1 MTVTHLVF
9 PKSATLSSARI
20 LTAAVSFGLLT
31 LLPLPAQAQAG
42 SNTHPSPPAPV
53 LDSYPSPLPAVHATG
68 SNARPLLKQLHRFSA
83 ADVPV
88 LGPEEEPVAPLAA
101 QNPAPTG
108 LPRQGASQRPMLY
121 LGEGYNK
128 MFLIN
133 HGKTQ
138 WTYSTGG
145 GYEYDDVWMLSNGN
159 VLFTRMYYIAE
170 ITPAKQIVW
179 RYDAPSGT
187 EIHTCQPIG
196 FDKVMFV
203 LNGLPGPRLMIVN
216 IHTKAVEV
224 DHQLPAVSAT
234 DVNTIHPQFRRMRIT
249 AQGTYLASFLMMG
262 RVVEY
267 DKDFK
272 EIWHYDIPHPWA
284 AIRLKNGN
292 TLITAEQ
299 AVLTREVNPQ
309 GETVWELTK
318 SDIPPQY
325 WYGNAQSVTR
335 LDNGDTIVCSRGGD
349 HHGPQLVEVNRA
361 KEVVWVM
368 QDWAHYGPATAV
380 QILDDAGY
388 PERPGDSTH

>member
-1 MTVTHLVF
+1 MTVKNLVF
-9 PKSATLSSARI
+9 PKTATLSPARI
-20 LTAAVSFGLLT
+20 LTAAASCGLLT
-31 LLPLPAQAQAG
+31 LLALPAQAQAG
-42 SNTHPSPPAPV
+42 SNTHPSPPAPI
-53 LDSYPSPLPAVHATG
+53 LDSYPSPLPALHAKG
-68 SNARPLLKQLHRFSA
+68 SNARPQLRQLHRFSA

-108 LPRQGASQRPMLY
+108 LPDQGASQRPMLY
-121 LGEGYNK
+121 IGEGYNK

-133 HGKTQ
+133 HGRTQ

-145 GYEYDDVWMLSNGN
+145 GNEYDDVWVLSNGN

-179 RYDAPSGT
+179 RYDAPRGT

-234 DVNTIHPQFRRMRIT
+234 DVTTIHPQFRRMRIT

-267 DKDFK
+267 NKDFK

-284 AIRLKNGN
+284 AIRL
-292 TLITAEQ
+292 
-299 AVLTREVNPQ
+299 
-309 GETVWELTK
+309 
-318 SDIPPQY
+318 
-325 WYGNAQSVTR
+325 
-335 LDNGDTIVCSRGGD
+335 
-349 HHGPQLVEVNRA
+349 
-361 KEVVWVM
+361 
-368 QDWAHYGPATAV
+368 
-380 QILDDAGY
+380 
-388 PERPGDSTH
+388 

>member
-1 MTVTHLVF
+1 MPVTHLVF

-20 LTAAVSFGLLT
+20 LTAAASFGLLT
-31 LLPLPAQAQAG
+31 LLPLPAQAQSG
-42 SNTHPSPPAPV
+42 SNTHPPPPAPI

-108 LPRQGASQRPMLY
+108 LPDKGASQHPMLY
-121 LGEGYNK
+121 IGEGYNK

-179 RYDAPSGT
+179 RYDAPRGT

-234 DVNTIHPQFRRMRIT
+234 DVTTIHPQFRRMRIT

-284 AIRLKNGN
+284 ALRLKNGN

-299 AVLTREVNPQ
+299 AVLTREVNPK

-318 SDIPPQY
+318 ADIPPQY

-335 LDNGDTIVCSRGGD
+335 LDNGDTLVCSRGGD

-361 KEVVWVM
+361 KKVVWVM